1 MKDDELQKYV
11 MNKKALLQQV
21 QAATTQEQQLIERVL
36 ASPAAIQ
43 PWLLEV
49 LAEISK
55 PTGRSR
61 FLQDV
66 LMAAVAVSREAKITD
81 DVDEPSHQT
90 GFDAMVEVFAAPE
103 ALKALAPNDPLAA
116 ARLKGVQ
123 VKHQLLYGDGQPLT
137 SEEVA
142 ALLHMTRQAVDKRRS
157 KGQLLGV
164 SLGRRGY
171 LYPAWQFESGFVVPG
186 LERVLAALKDYDPW
200 TQLMFLKTGDVRLD
214 GATPL
219 SRLQAKD
226 VDAVVWAAECYGT
239 QGAA

>member
-1 MKDDELQKYV
+1 

-21 QAATTQEQQLIERVL
+21 QAATREEQQLIERVL
-36 ASPAAIQ
+36 ASPAAIK
-43 PWLLEV
+43 PSLLEA
-49 LAEISK
+49 LSEMSK
-55 PTGRSR
+55 PTARSK
-61 FLQDV
+61 FLQYV
-66 LMAAVAVSREAKITD
+66 LTAAVAVSREAKITTD
-81 DVDEPSHQT
+81 ADLDEHQG
-90 GFDAMVEVFAAPE
+90 GFEAMVEVFARPE

-116 ARLKGVQ
+116 ARFKGVQ
-123 VKHQLLYGDGQPLT
+123 VKHELLYQDGQPLT

-142 ALLHMTRQAVDKRRS
+142 QLLHITRQAVDKRRS

-171 LYPAWQFESGFVVPG
+171 LYPAWQFHSGQVLPG

-219 SRLQAKD
+219 ERLQAGD
-226 VDAVVWAAECYGT
+226 IDAVVWAAECYGT
-239 QGAA
+239 HGAA